1 MKKFIEKNKVLILV
15 VSLIALF
22 VALSVLIKDK
32 NDMEEADKLVTEWY
46 TTTKEGGTVVTVLA
60 QTTCSHCI
68 NFKPV
73 MEKAQ
78 KEYGFKLYWF
88 ELDKLSVKSRNTLEY
103 TYDLY
108 DSFGTPYIFVTKN
121 GEFINDY
128 KQGEMPE
135 ADLITFLKDNGVI
148 ENTKKD

>member
-1 MKKFIEKNKVLILV
+1 MKKFIEKNKVLILI

-88 ELDKLSVKSRNTLEY
+88 ELDKLSVKSINTL
-103 TYDLY
+103 
-108 DSFGTPYIFVTKN
+108 
-121 GEFINDY
+121 
-128 KQGEMPE
+128 
-135 ADLITFLKDNGVI
+135 
-148 ENTKKD
+148 